1 MWDQILSLSDKNGF
15 RIRGIWIADMASQGA
30 SGVLNEYDVGD
41 DRTTPPPTNLYVPFK
56 KLTKSQHRGPTT
68 PEISCT

>member
-1 MWDQILSLSDKNGF
+1 MYEPLWEQILGLSGNNDF

-41 DRTTPPPTNLYVPFK
+41 DRTNPPPTNVHFA
-56 KLTKSQHRGPTT
+56 T
-68 PEISCT
+68 EI

>member
-41 DRTTPPPTNLYVPFK
+41 DRTTPPPPNIFSFT
-56 KLTKSQHRGPTT
+56 QD
-68 PEISCT
+68 